1 MALFVF
7 PNRIDN
13 SGKVIMD
20 KIVCIVTGGSIK
32 DLAFLREKLDTSDK
46 IDLICAD
53 GGARHLYA
61 IGLVPKAIIGDMDS
75 LPPELQSDFATKGTE
90 IISYPTRKNETDTQ
104 LALEYAFTLNPK
116 TIWIFGALGG
126 RIDHALANLSL
137 LVLGAKKGFETKLI
151 DAWCEVFVIN
161 KDCIIEGQPGQTISL
176 LPVST
181 VATGIAL
188 SGFEYPLT
196 DGIMEIGRPY
206 GISNRLV
213 DPRGIISIASGYLL
227 VIHYFKAGV
236 FPEGD

>member
-1 MALFVF
+1 
-7 PNRIDN
+7 
-13 SGKVIMD
+13 MD
-20 KIVCIVTGGSIK
+20 KIVYIVTGGPMK
-32 DLAFLREKLDTSDK
+32 DLAFLRQKLDTAGE

-53 GGARHLYA
+53 GGARHLHA
-61 IGLVPKAIIGDMDS
+61 LGVVPKAIIGDMDS
-75 LPPELQSDFATKGTE
+75 LPSLLQSDFATKGTE

-104 LALEYAFTLNPK
+104 LALEYAFTLNSK

-137 LVLGAKKGFETKLI
+137 LVLGTKKGIETKLI
-151 DAWCEVFVIN
+151 DSWCEVFVIN
-161 KDCIIEGQPGQTISL
+161 KDRIIEGEAGQTISL

-181 VATGIAL
+181 VVTGITL

-196 DGIMEIGRPY
+196 DGIMEIGKPY

-227 VIHYFKAGV
+227 VIHYFKAGG